1 MTDIDIA
8 SLSDDE
14 ARAFAKYCIRSARS
28 RRHEA
33 DLLGHVA
40 NALSDPRGLAHNHV
54 ERIRDFV
61 RQIVREE
68 LTHIEAQS

>member
-14 ARAFAKYCIRSARS
+14 ARALAKYCIRSARS
-28 RRHEA
+28 RRYEA

-40 NALSDPRGLAHNHV
+40 NALSDPHGLGHANV
-54 ERIRDFV
+54 ERIREFV
-61 RQIVREE
+61 REIVCEE
-68 LTHIEAQS
+68 TSRGHHA